1 MLQTISFGKTLTK
14 KQMQEIKGGRVGTCA
29 AYMPNGNASGGPVA
43 TYNVTK
49 EEAQGMANVPGGHWC
64 CDSCGSASWY
74 GI

>member
-14 KQMQEIKGGRVGTCA
+14 KQMQEIKGGGTCA

-43 TYNVTK
+43 TYNVSIQEAK
-49 EEAQGMANVPGGHWC
+49 EMANVPGGHWC